1 MLIGEYNHIIDP
13 KKRLAIPARL
23 RKEIGEKA
31 ILTRGLDQC
40 LSLFP
45 LSEWEK
51 YTSQLTKLPMGK
63 GDARTLNRMIL
74 GGAVEVELDSLGRIL
89 IPDYLRQFAGLKQK
103 AVIAGL
109 YNRLEIWDEER
120 WNAYK
125 VEAEKNQDMIAEK
138 LSELGLY

>member
-1 MLIGEYNHIIDP
+1 MIGEYNHIIDP
-13 KKRLAIPARL
+13 KKRIAIPSRL
-23 RKEIGEKA
+23 RKEVGEKA

-89 IPDYLRQFAGLKQK
+89 IPDYLRQFAGLKQR

-109 YNRLEIWDEER
+109 YNRLEIWDEDK
-120 WNAYK
+120 WNKYK
-125 VEAEKNQDMIAEK
+125 DSLE
-138 LSELGLY
+138 GLADFICHRI